1 MAYFNWETITATISR
16 RQCVYSAPHRIT
28 ADPIHLLT
36 KPMSQMPAV
45 KEDSFT
51 ARLHELA
58 ARTGDRYLNG
68 AGREG
73 AYLDESPIYYVTR
86 DGRAI
91 AYVTKGGQVVTR
103 NNWRTGTPTEV
114 TKREADALNRLRDAL
129 TTAASHPHHP

>member
-1 MAYFNWETITATISR
+1 MARFNWETITEHISR
-16 RQCVYSAPHRIT
+16 RQCVYSRPHGIT

-45 KEDSFT
+45 KEDNFT

-68 AGREG
+68 SGRDG
-73 AYLDESPIYYVTR
+73 AFLDESPIYYVAR

-91 AYVTKGGQVVTR
+91 AYITKGGQVVTR
-103 NNWRTGTPTEV
+103 ADWRNVIQTDMTE
-114 TKREADALNRLRDAL
+114 REAGALVRMHDALI
-129 TTAASHPHHP
+129 TAASHPHHP

>member
-1 MAYFNWETITATISR
+1 MARFNWETITETVSR
-16 RQCVYSAPHRIT
+16 RQHFYSAPHGIT

-36 KPMSQMPAV
+36 KPMAQMPAV

-58 ARTGDRYLNG
+58 ARTGDRYLTG
-68 AGREG
+68 SGRQE
-73 AYLDESPIYYVTR
+73 AYREESPIYYVAR
-86 DGRAI
+86 DGRAL

-103 NNWRTGTPTEV
+103 SNTQTET

-129 TTAASHPHHP
+129 ITAASHPHHP

>member
-1 MAYFNWETITATISR
+1 MARFNWETITANISR
-16 RQCVYSAPHRIT
+16 RQCVYSMPHGIN

-45 KEDSFT
+45 REDSFT

-58 ARTGDRYLNG
+58 ARTGDRYING
-68 AGREG
+68 SGREG
-73 AYLDESPIYYVTR
+73 AFLDESPIYFVAR

-91 AYVTKGGQVVTR
+91 AYITKGGQVVTR
-103 NNWRTGTPTEV
+103 ANWRTGAQTDI

-129 TTAASHPHHP
+129 ATAATHPHHP